1 MLLYIIYIYTERER
15 EREGK
20 EALFFAS
27 PGRGMRIQ
35 RCSKEPPAAEDT
47 HHARR
52 KSEVKEEGQRKETKP
67 IINLLYKQK
76 ERERER
82 LLCTNILNP

>member
-1 MLLYIIYIYTERER
+1 
-15 EREGK
+15 
-20 EALFFAS
+20 
-27 PGRGMRIQ
+27 MRIQ

-76 ERERER
+76 ERERETVVYQYFKSIISKTHMCEKIFLR
-82 LLCTNILNP
+82 PLST

>member
-1 MLLYIIYIYTERER
+1 
-15 EREGK
+15 
-20 EALFFAS
+20 
-27 PGRGMRIQ
+27 MRTQ

-67 IINLLYKQK
+67 IINLLINRKR
-76 ERERER
+76 ERERE
-82 LLCTNILNP
+82 TVVYQYFNP

>member
-1 MLLYIIYIYTERER
+1 
-15 EREGK
+15 
-20 EALFFAS
+20 
-27 PGRGMRIQ
+27 MRIQ

-76 ERERER
+76 ERERETVVYQYFKSIISKTHVCEKIFLR
-82 LLCTNILNP
+82 PLST

>member
-1 MLLYIIYIYTERER
+1 
-15 EREGK
+15 
-20 EALFFAS
+20 
-27 PGRGMRIQ
+27 MRIQ

-82 LLCTNILNP
+82 ERLLCTNNIISIPKLPIPYGTVSQKKKR

>member
-1 MLLYIIYIYTERER
+1 MYIRKERES
-15 EREGK
+15 EGK

-27 PGRGMRIQ
+27 PGRRMRIQ
-35 RCSKEPPAAEDT
+35 RCSKEAPAAEDT
-47 HHARR
+47 HHTRR

-67 IINLLYKQK
+67 IINLLYKKK

-82 LLCTNILNP
+82 ERERDCCVPIF

>member
-1 MLLYIIYIYTERER
+1 
-15 EREGK
+15 
-20 EALFFAS
+20 
-27 PGRGMRIQ
+27 MRIQ

-82 LLCTNILNP
+82 ETVVYQYFKSIISKTHMCEKIFLRPLST

>member
-1 MLLYIIYIYTERER
+1 
-15 EREGK
+15 
-20 EALFFAS
+20 
-27 PGRGMRIQ
+27 MRIQ

-67 IINLLYKQK
+67 IINLLINIKR

-82 LLCTNILNP
+82 LLCTNILIHNI

>member
-1 MLLYIIYIYTERER
+1 
-15 EREGK
+15 
-20 EALFFAS
+20 
-27 PGRGMRIQ
+27 MRIQ

-82 LLCTNILNP
+82 DCCVPIF

>member
-1 MLLYIIYIYTERER
+1 
-15 EREGK
+15 
-20 EALFFAS
+20 
-27 PGRGMRIQ
+27 MRIQ

-76 ERERER
+76 EREREETVVYQYFKSIISKTHMCEKIFLR
-82 LLCTNILNP
+82 PLST

>member
-1 MLLYIIYIYTERER
+1 
-15 EREGK
+15 
-20 EALFFAS
+20 
-27 PGRGMRIQ
+27 MRIQ

-76 ERERER
+76 ERERETVVYQYFKSIISKTHMCEKIFLVLYPHKTPLR
-82 LLCTNILNP
+82 

>member
-1 MLLYIIYIYTERER
+1 
-15 EREGK
+15 
-20 EALFFAS
+20 
-27 PGRGMRIQ
+27 MRIQ

-67 IINLLYKQK
+67 IINLLINRKR

-82 LLCTNILNP
+82 DTVVYQYFNP

>member
-1 MLLYIIYIYTERER
+1 
-15 EREGK
+15 
-20 EALFFAS
+20 
-27 PGRGMRIQ
+27 MRIQ

-67 IINLLYKQK
+67 IINLLINRKR
-76 ERERER
+76 ERERE
-82 LLCTNILNP
+82 TVVYQYFNP